1 MENKLANVSYL
12 TLIPIH
18 ELYSICFSD
27 KRYKFQ
33 FSVIRCC
40 NDSQVEEHGSLQ
52 RFSLGHIASIHILCR
67 FISQLL

>member
-33 FSVIRCC
+33 LAVIRCC
-40 NDSQVEEHGSLQ
+40 NDAQVEDHGSLQ
-52 RFSLGHIASIHILCR
+52 RFSLGHHCEYSYSL
-67 FISQLL
+67 